1 MFLHDAIFVVKKNF
15 EKFEFLEKL
24 TILSTLFCMIS
35 CFVLHSTMILHSI
48 IGITSKTEMNSFHR
62 NFVFISL
69 PIIITSQ
76 YLNAKNNLKVAIT
89 FIPGVIILT
98 LQVIAPQIFK
108 ELIGICNCCYGHY
121 ITSLGGILILIS
133 TYISMK
139 ECHKC

>member
-76 YLNAKNNLKVAIT
+76 YLNAKNNFKVAIT

-121 ITSLGGILILIS
+121 ITSSGGILILIS